1 MSRTGGGQH
10 RPTPSPSEAPAQ
22 IQTTRFRL
30 SNLPYTII
38 SSHSRRSAIHYHI
51 ISLTHS
57 LARVT
62 PGVLYMVLHTSR
74 PDDSSPSTTDRPT
87 SLETELISEGVGRRT
102 EAFSLRRRPLMNPLT
117 PLPSCLL
124 YCRSQ
129 VPTAGRW
136 GAYRRLHTHLD
147 GGRHR
152 AGREVCF

>member
-22 IQTTRFRL
+22 IQTTRFRF
-30 SNLPYTII
+30 SDLPYTII
-38 SSHSRRSAIHYHI
+38 SSHSRRSANHHHI

-57 LARVT
+57 LARVS

-102 EAFSLRRRPLMNPLT
+102 EAFSLRRRPSVTHEPTYSAPLFSSL
-117 PLPSCLL
+117 LPESSPN
-124 YCRSQ
+124 CRP
-129 VPTAGRW
+129 V
-136 GAYRRLHTHLD
+136 
-147 GGRHR
+147 GGVISPPSY
-152 AGREVCF
+152 AP